1 MGHVWKGA
9 SVTRLMPTE
18 ESVDL
23 MALVEDVAAR
33 ELAPRA
39 AEAEAERSFPRDAL
53 RALGELGVLGLP
65 FDAAYGGGEQPY
77 EVTLQ
82 VLEELARGPGCRSA

>member
-1 MGHVWKGA
+1 MAYVWKGA

-23 MALVEDVAAR
+23 LSLVEDFAAA

-39 AEAEAERSFPRDAL
+39 AADEASSTFPRDAL
-53 RALGELGVLGLP
+53 RSLGELGVLGLP
-65 FDAAYGGGEQPY
+65 FDAQYGGAEQPY

-82 VLEELARGPGCRSA
+82 VLEEVARA